1 MKKIFILFLLISFLN
16 IDILPCYAKTVKV
29 KANTPVTFT
38 VSEVKSSADT
48 TEGEKIAISIDEDVI
63 VNGVS
68 VFKTGGKGFLY
79 INEVQKRAFWGQ
91 GGKIIIT
98 KGKIYDANGTARRI
112 EFTKEYVGKDTTWS
126 VVVATLGLATIILF
140 PLGLF
145 GFVRGKDAK
154 TVPNIQLEATTL
166 DEFNFTPSL

>member
-1 MKKIFILFLLISFLN
+1 MKKIFVIFLLMAFLN
-16 IDILPCYAKTVKV
+16 INILPSYAKTVKV
-29 KANTPVTFT
+29 KANTPVEFT

-48 TEGEKIAISIDEDVI
+48 TVGEKVAIIVDEDVI
-63 VNGVS
+63 VNGVK
-68 VFKTGGKGFLY
+68 VFKTGDKGFLY
-79 INEVQKRAFWGQ
+79 INDVQRKAFWGQ

-98 KGKIYDANGTARRI
+98 RGKIYDANGTARRI
-112 EFTKEYVGKDTTWS
+112 EFTKEYIGKDSTWS
-126 VVVATLGLATIILF
+126 VVVATIGLGSIILF